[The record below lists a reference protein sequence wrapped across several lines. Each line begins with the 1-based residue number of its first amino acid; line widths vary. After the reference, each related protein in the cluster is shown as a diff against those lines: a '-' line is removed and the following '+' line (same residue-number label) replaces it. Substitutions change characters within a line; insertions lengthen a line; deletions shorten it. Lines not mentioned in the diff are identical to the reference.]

1 MWEKVVYVAND
12 GTEFKSEE
20 EAFEYE
26 MKDAGAILRNTD
38 HFVAYDSIGRPMNT
52 ENPELGY
59 TLENAYFMSVKTEEA
74 VEALETAQRAYNL
87 DTPVPEEIGHFR
99 WDDRNSEWRELL
111 DDLKELNDN
120 WAALGKKFTMV

>member
-12 GTEFKSEE
+12 GTEFESEE
-20 EAFEYE
+20 KAFEYE
-26 MKDAGAILRNTD
+26 MKDAWAILRNTD
-38 HFVAYDSIGRPMNT
+38 HFVAYDSNGSPMST
-52 ENPELGY
+52 EIPELEY

-74 VEALETAQRAYNL
+74 VKALETAQRVYSL
-87 DTPVPEEIGHFR
+87 RLPVPEEIGLFR

-111 DDLKELNDN
+111 DDLHELNDI